1 MKIITVVDNNI
12 VIGHVKKEKENT
24 WYYCYLIDSED
35 KWYGHYRTKKE
46 AEEILK
52 CNVKRFYDHVR
63 KAYEV

>member
-1 MKIITVVDNNI
+1 MKDNIITVNNI
-12 VIGHVKKEKENT
+12 VIGFVRKEKENT
-24 WYYCYLIDSED
+24 WWYSYLIDDAEQ
-35 KWYGHYRTKKE
+35 WYGHYRTKKE